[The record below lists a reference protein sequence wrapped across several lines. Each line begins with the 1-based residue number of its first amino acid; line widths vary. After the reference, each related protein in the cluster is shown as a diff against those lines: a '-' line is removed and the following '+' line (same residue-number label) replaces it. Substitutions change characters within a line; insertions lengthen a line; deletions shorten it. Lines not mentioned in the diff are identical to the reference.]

1 MDGPLSVRYIL
12 NNSCLATTMVGHNN
26 SLVLT
31 LIDMLSIFRRCL
43 SWCPCCFR
51 QYRPWYSLF
60 VPLCLI
66 WPSLTG
72 LALTWSLFFSCFMSL
87 LDLHGSLP
95 LLVCPR
101 NSTSISFSISFIQ
114 SPCSKRCL
122 KSFLW
127 WPCPGKPTLPLASE
141 CYSPNLGH
149 KPSTECPKIW
159 MSSNRL
165 WLCPSKTQ
173 FIWHHIRSG
182 AHLCTVHPPVLSI
195 ST

>member
-1 MDGPLSVRYIL
+1 MIFSFHASLSH
-12 NNSCLATTMVGHNN
+12 LAFLDWLG
-26 SLVLT
+26 SY
-31 LIDMLSIFRRCL
+31 LI
-43 SWCPCCFR
+43 
-51 QYRPWYSLF
+51 
-60 VPLCLI
+60 
-66 WPSLTG
+66 
-72 LALTWSLFFSCFMSL
+72 AFFSCFMSL

-127 WPCPGKPTLPLASE
+127 WPCPGIPTLPLASE

-173 FIWHHIRSG
+173 FIWLGMCHQLAKIDLRPLLPNSCSSLFLP
-182 AHLCTVHPPVLSI
+182 LCVI
-195 ST
+195 SASY